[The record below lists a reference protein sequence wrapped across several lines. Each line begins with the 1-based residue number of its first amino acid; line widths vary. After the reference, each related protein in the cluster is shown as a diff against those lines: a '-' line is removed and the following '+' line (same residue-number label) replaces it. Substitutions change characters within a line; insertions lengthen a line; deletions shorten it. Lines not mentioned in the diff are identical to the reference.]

1 MATKPRTIAS
11 LVAVLAVAASA
22 VGCASAAEPTASAP
36 IAADTIVLDVRTPE
50 EFAGGHLEGAELRD
64 VSSGELAAALP
75 EMDPDAAYLV
85 YCRSGSRAA
94 QAEALMEQAGFDDV
108 TNLGSLDQA
117 AAATGL
123 PIVQP

>member
-1 MATKPRTIAS
+1 MATTPRTIAS
-11 LVAVLAVAASA
+11 LVAVLAVAVSA

-50 EFAGGHLEGAELRD
+50 EFAAGYLEGAELRD

-108 TNLGSLDQA
+108 TNLGSLEQA

-123 PIVQP
+123 PIVRP

>member
-1 MATKPRTIAS
+1 MATTPRTIAS
-11 LVAVLAVAASA
+11 LVAVLAVAVSA

-36 IAADTIVLDVRTPE
+36 TAADTIVLDVRTPE

>member
-123 PIVQP
+123 AIVQP